1 MYNSTIKELINNGK
15 HSTLN
20 TDELSL
26 KTVVTNS
33 LNEKFV
39 VNISCVFEKYYEL
52 LTDHAVT
59 VTLTN
64 EEYLRYRF
72 KPRMLSKDLY
82 GTYDLHYLLLKLNN
96 ITSVI
101 YFDFTEL
108 KVFKPEIVSLLN
120 EIQILEEENRIDNQ
134 MNVIKEINE

>member
-1 MYNSTIKELINNGK
+1 MYNSTIKELINSGK
-15 HSTLN
+15 QSTLN

-33 LNEKFV
+33 LDEKFI

-64 EEYLRYRF
+64 DEYTRYRF

-108 KVFKPEIVSLLN
+108 KVFKPEIISLLN

-134 MNVIKEINE
+134 IDVIKEINE

>member
-26 KTVVTNS
+26 KTIVTNS

-39 VNISCVFEKYYEL
+39 VNINCVFEKYYEL

-108 KVFKPEIVSLLN
+108 KVFKPEIISLLN

-134 MNVIKEINE
+134 MNIIKEINE

>member
-26 KTVVTNS
+26 KTIVTNS

-39 VNISCVFEKYYEL
+39 VNINCVFEKYYEL

-108 KVFKPEIVSLLN
+108 KVFKPEIISLLN

>member
-15 HSTLN
+15 HSILN

-108 KVFKPEIVSLLN
+108 KVFKPEIISLLN

>member
-52 LTDHAVT
+52 LTDHVVT
-59 VTLTN
+59 VALTN

-108 KVFKPEIVSLLN
+108 KVFKPEIISLLN

-134 MNVIKEINE
+134 MNIIKEINE

>member
-1 MYNSTIKELINNGK
+1 MYNSTIRELINNGK
-15 HSTLN
+15 QTILN

-33 LNEKFV
+33 LDEKFV
-39 VNISCVFEKYYEL
+39 VNISCIFEKYYEL
-52 LTDHAVT
+52 MTDYAITVVLTD
-59 VTLTN
+59 
-64 EEYLRYRF
+64 EEYLRYKY
-72 KPRMLSKDLY
+72 KPRVLSKDLY

-108 KVFKPEIVSLLN
+108 KVFRPEIISILN
-120 EIQILEEENRIDNQ
+120 EIQIIEEENRIDNQ
-134 MNVIKEINE
+134 MDVIKEINE

>member
-59 VTLTN
+59 VVLTN

-108 KVFKPEIVSLLN
+108 KVFKPEIISLLN

-134 MNVIKEINE
+134 MNIIKEINE

>member
-1 MYNSTIKELINNGK
+1 MYNSTIKELINSGK
-15 HSTLN
+15 QSTLN

-33 LNEKFV
+33 LDEKFI

-64 EEYLRYRF
+64 DEYTRYRF

-101 YFDFTEL
+101 YFDF
-108 KVFKPEIVSLLN
+108 FCI
-120 EIQILEEENRIDNQ
+120 I
-134 MNVIKEINE
+134 IN

>member
-1 MYNSTIKELINNGK
+1 MYNSTIKELINSGK
-15 HSTLN
+15 QSTLN

-33 LNEKFV
+33 LDEKFI

-64 EEYLRYRF
+64 DEYMRYRF

-108 KVFKPEIVSLLN
+108 KVFKPEIISLLN

-134 MNVIKEINE
+134 LDVIKEINE

>member
-26 KTVVTNS
+26 KTIVTNS

-39 VNISCVFEKYYEL
+39 VNINCVFEKYYEL

-101 YFDFTEL
+101 CFDFTEL
-108 KVFKPEIVSLLN
+108 KVFKPEIISLLN

-134 MNVIKEINE
+134 MNIIKEINE

>member
-26 KTVVTNS
+26 KTIVTNS

-108 KVFKPEIVSLLN
+108 KVFKPEIISLLN

>member
-59 VTLTN
+59 VILTN

-108 KVFKPEIVSLLN
+108 KVFKPEIISLLN

-134 MNVIKEINE
+134 MNIIKEINE

>member
-108 KVFKPEIVSLLN
+108 KVFKPEIISLLN
-120 EIQILEEENRIDNQ
+120 EIQVLEEENRIDNQ
-134 MNVIKEINE
+134 MNIIKEINE

>member
-15 HSTLN
+15 QSTLN

-33 LNEKFV
+33 LDEKFI

-64 EEYLRYRF
+64 DEYMRYRF

-108 KVFKPEIVSLLN
+108 KVFKPEIISLLN

-134 MNVIKEINE
+134 LDVIKEINE

>member
-26 KTVVTNS
+26 KTIVINS

-39 VNISCVFEKYYEL
+39 VNINCVFEKYYEL

-108 KVFKPEIVSLLN
+108 KVFKPEIISLLN

-134 MNVIKEINE
+134 MNIIKEINE

>member
-26 KTVVTNS
+26 KTIVTNS
-33 LNEKFV
+33 LNEKIV

-108 KVFKPEIVSLLN
+108 KVFKPEIISLLN

-134 MNVIKEINE
+134 MNIIKEINE

>member
-59 VTLTN
+59 VALTN

-108 KVFKPEIVSLLN
+108 KVFKPEIIRLLN

-134 MNVIKEINE
+134 MNIIKEINE

>member
-26 KTVVTNS
+26 KTIVTNS

-64 EEYLRYRF
+64 EEYLRYKF

-108 KVFKPEIVSLLN
+108 KVFKPEIISLLN

-134 MNVIKEINE
+134 MNIIKEINE

>member
-108 KVFKPEIVSLLN
+108 KVFKPEIISLLN

>member
-26 KTVVTNS
+26 KTIVTNS

-39 VNISCVFEKYYEL
+39 VNINCVFEKYYEL
-52 LTDHAVT
+52 LTDHVVT

-108 KVFKPEIVSLLN
+108 KVFKPEIISLLN

>member
-1 MYNSTIKELINNGK
+1 MYNSTIRELINNGK
-15 HSTLN
+15 QTTLN

-33 LNEKFV
+33 LDEKFV
-39 VNISCVFEKYYEL
+39 VNISCIFEKYYEL
-52 LTDHAVT
+52 MTDYAITVVLTD
-59 VTLTN
+59 
-64 EEYLRYRF
+64 EEYLRYKY
-72 KPRMLSKDLY
+72 KPRVLSKDLY

-108 KVFKPEIVSLLN
+108 KVFRPEIVSVLN
-120 EIQILEEENRIDNQ
+120 EIQIIEEENRIDNQ
-134 MNVIKEINE
+134 LDVIKEINE

>member
-39 VNISCVFEKYYEL
+39 VNINCVFEKYYEL
-52 LTDHAVT
+52 LTDHVVT

-108 KVFKPEIVSLLN
+108 KVFKPEIISLLN

>member
-39 VNISCVFEKYYEL
+39 VNINCVFEKYYEL

-108 KVFKPEIVSLLN
+108 KVFKPEIISLLN

>member
-26 KTVVTNS
+26 KTIVTNS

-59 VTLTN
+59 VILTN

-108 KVFKPEIVSLLN
+108 KVFKPEIISLLN

-134 MNVIKEINE
+134 MNIIKEINE